1 MTVDF
6 KGALRDAG
14 IPTTEADLRKAWE
27 KDHQPNLTG
36 TALAYA
42 PSGSIKSG
50 TPVARRDY
58 EAWTPE

>member
-27 KDHQPNLTG
+27 KEVEAQGSLLSNTSAYSPFWRIV
-36 TALAYA
+36 TA
-42 PSGSIKSG
+42 
-50 TPVARRDY
+50 
-58 EAWTPE
+58 